1 MLEIKDVEKIIN
13 EEGFVVSKIKG
24 ISMLPFLKQKDDS
37 IVITKV
43 DRPIKLYDVVLY
55 KNSSGYVL
63 HRVIDNKGNVLKIK
77 GDNTLSDEEIDTNNI
92 LGILKAK
99 YNKKG
104 YIELDDEINRKY
116 YELSNKHKLFK
127 RIRNG
132 ILRRL

>member
-1 MLEIKDVEKIIN
+1 MLEVKDVEKIIN

-24 ISMLPFLKQKDDS
+24 ISMLPFLKQKDDFV
-37 IVITKV
+37 VITKV

-55 KNSSGYVL
+55 KNSNGYVL
-63 HRVIDNKGNVLKIK
+63 HRVIDIKDNILKIK
-77 GDNTLSDEEIDTNNI
+77 GDNTLSDEEINTNNV